1 MTIEIPQY
9 GLKAYALLFSKYGIQ
24 GTFRQSA
31 LDWIVSTSMKK
42 KIFSLLLRSGWI
54 TKNHNNTY
62 SCISPSDAIRGLL
75 NFRVPK
81 IIQSATKKY
90 AFTRLSAVEIWSDF
104 SYIQRGLEKSPYF
117 IRILQKDLNY
127 WKRFFNKNKIP
138 HYVNMGTTIGEF
150 VVLIPVHSLSYEE
163 KEGYQVD
170 SLQETL
176 RYAQS
181 NDIYAYA
188 TEYIGHKYGVSA

>member
-24 GTFRQSA
+24 RTFRQSA

-54 TKNHNNTY
+54 TKNQDNTY
-62 SCISPSDAIRGLL
+62 SCINPSHAIKGLL
-75 NFRVPK
+75 KFRVPK
-81 IIQSATKKY
+81 IIKTTTKKY
-90 AFTRLSAVEIWSDF
+90 AFTQLSAVEIWSDF

-117 IRILQKDLNY
+117 IKILQKDLKY
-127 WKRFFNKNKIP
+127 WKAFFHKHEIP
-138 HYVNMGTTIGEF
+138 NYINTGMAIGEF
-150 VVLIPVHSLSYEE
+150 VVLIPVRSLSYEE
-163 KEGYQVD
+163 KEGYKVD
-170 SLQETL
+170 SVHKTL

-181 NDIYAYA
+181 NDIYTYA
-188 TEYIGHKYGVSA
+188 AEYIEHKYGVSA